1 MSKIPPKGSQYGNY
15 KRADY
20 LETAIIDANERLAR
34 AYMRLQASDV
44 PRDPWHWEV
53 SKILHS

>member
-20 LETAIIDANERLAR
+20 FEARVAVLEALLREAAVQCSYIGNGPGTVYDRIHKEL
-34 AYMRLQASDV
+34 
-44 PRDPWHWEV
+44 P
-53 SKILHS
+53 